1 MIVVFIIFE
10 VMNVSYIL
18 LGGNIGNTL
27 QIFDNCVSLI
37 GNEIGE
43 VTLSSSIYVSEPWGF
58 SHENKFFNQVLK
70 ISTLLNHHQLLQKC
84 QSIETFL
91 GRKRKQENGYQARKI
106 DIDILFFNDLIMEN
120 KDLQIPHPRLHL
132 RKFTL
137 LPFLEVES
145 TFTHPKLNKSI
156 EKLLSECPDKSK
168 VIKL

>member
-1 MIVVFIIFE
+1 
-10 VMNVSYIL
+10 
-18 LGGNIGNTL
+18 
-27 QIFDNCVSLI
+27 
-37 GNEIGE
+37 
-43 VTLSSSIYVSEPWGF
+43 
-58 SHENKFFNQVLK
+58 
-70 ISTLLNHHQLLQKC
+70 
-84 QSIETFL
+84 
-91 GRKRKQENGYQARKI
+91 
-106 DIDILFFNDLIMEN
+106 MEN